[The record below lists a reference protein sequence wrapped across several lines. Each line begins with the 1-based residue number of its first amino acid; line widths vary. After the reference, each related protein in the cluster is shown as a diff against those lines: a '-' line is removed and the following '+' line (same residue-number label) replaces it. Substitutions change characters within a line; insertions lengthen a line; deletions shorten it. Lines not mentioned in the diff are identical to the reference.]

1 MFSGACQRTPVLT
14 ALLGIREDRSVMP
27 NNPLP
32 DQRYEVRSVARALEL
47 LELLASGDPN
57 GQGVSDLARRLKVS
71 KSTAFSL
78 LQTLCSRGFVADTTA
93 GGARR
98 YRLGLALARLGDRV
112 LADIAI
118 TDMAMPLLQQMM
130 EETGLTARLAIL
142 DEGHAVAV
150 ARVDAPGTVRFA
162 AYLGRRELPHC
173 SAVGKAM
180 LAALP
185 RGAMRRLVRRIG
197 LTRRTARTIT
207 DPRRLEQELD
217 EVTRR
222 GYAFDDEEDTIGVF
236 CVGAC
241 ARGRDGAPAAAISVT
256 GLKID
261 RDVASLHELGAT
273 VRRHADRLSILL
285 GGPTHAERQAAAVE
299 GT

>member
-1 MFSGACQRTPVLT
+1 
-14 ALLGIREDRSVMP
+14 MP
-27 NNPLP
+27 NDSPS
-32 DQRYEVRSVARALEL
+32 DARYEVRSVTRAIEL
-47 LELLASGDPN
+47 LELLAGGDPN

-71 KSTAFSL
+71 KSTAFAL
-78 LQTLCSRGFVADTTA
+78 LQTLCARGFVADSTA

-118 TDMAMPLLQQMM
+118 TDVATPLLQQMM

-142 DEGHAVAV
+142 DEGYAVAV
-150 ARVDAPGTVRFA
+150 GRVDAPGTLRFA

-185 RGAMRRLVRRIG
+185 REEMRRIARRIG

-207 DPRRLEQELD
+207 DLKQLERDLD
-217 EVTRR
+217 EVARR

-241 ARGRDGAPAAAISVT
+241 VHGRDGAPAAAISAT

-261 RDVASLHELGAT
+261 RDAASLHQLGAI

-285 GGPTHAERQAAAVE
+285 GGPTHAERRQA
-299 GT
+299 T